1 MFSQE
6 QKDQFNRLMDYR
18 DEISGAMFHI
28 ERILKTYFPDEF
40 ETAYQHWI
48 PQILTALYVDS
59 RWLPRGQINMQQT
72 IDRIVDKI
80 TEDHSNGV
88 SKFIK

>member
-48 PQILTALYVDS
+48 PQILTALYADS

-72 IDRIVDKI
+72 IDRIIDKI
-80 TEDHSNGV
+80 TEDNSNGV